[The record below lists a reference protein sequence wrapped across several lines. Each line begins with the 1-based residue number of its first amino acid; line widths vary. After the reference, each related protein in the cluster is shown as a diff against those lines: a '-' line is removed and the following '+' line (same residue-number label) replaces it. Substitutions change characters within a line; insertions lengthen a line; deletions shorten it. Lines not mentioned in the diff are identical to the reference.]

1 MSQVKNIRGMEKLF
15 RGVLNYRHKWKD
27 AMVTQFQH
35 VRENPSPSAIFMTCV
50 DSRMLPSRF
59 TQTNAGDMFISR
71 NVGNI
76 MPHSKYFDP
85 SNPSPEPGFL
95 ELGVSVNNIRHVVI
109 CGHSDCKAMHVLYS
123 LKNQV
128 SDIKLSEFHN
138 APIKAWLLK
147 HALTSL
153 EKYEELER
161 ADFRKPL
168 TVRESGTMTGS
179 FPAYI
184 DMDNNLSH
192 ADKLSQVNTL
202 MQMENIASYS
212 FMTDSIQN
220 GKTKVHAMWYDI
232 FTGEIHYFSR
242 KQKHFVPVIDENDV
256 DILLSE
262 LHDSE
267 VDKTEFVQ
275 NAKDVFQDTK
285 STHPKCC

>member
-1 MSQVKNIRGMEKLF
+1 MTQVKNIRGMEKIF

-27 AMVTQFQH
+27 AMVQFQH
-35 VRENPSPSAIFMTCV
+35 VKENPSPSAIFMTCV
-50 DSRMLPSRF
+50 DSRMLPTRF
-59 TQTNAGDMFISR
+59 TQTNAGDMYISR

-76 MPHSKYFDP
+76 MPHSKHFDP
-85 SNPSPEPGFL
+85 SNPYPEPGFL

-109 CGHSDCKAMHVLYS
+109 CGHSNCKAMEVLHS

-128 SDIKLSEFHN
+128 SDIKLSELRD

-168 TVRESGTMTGS
+168 TVRESGTMTG

-184 DMDNNLSH
+184 DVDNNLSH
-192 ADKLSQVNTL
+192 TDKLSQVNTL

-212 FMTDSIQN
+212 FMEESILN
-220 GKTKVHAMWYDI
+220 GKAKVHAMWYDI

-242 KQKHFVPVIDENDV
+242 KQKHFVPVIDANSV

-262 LHDSE
+262 LKDSE
-267 VDKTEFVQ
+267 VDKTEFVKT
-275 NAKDVFQDTK
+275 AKDVFQDT
-285 STHPKCC
+285 SHSKCCK